1 VTNENAAKLT
11 AFLSSVGTTETAD
24 RSEDSHLLAG
34 VHAGV
39 RVAWR
44 CVRIFGASEE
54 ATARHTRIPVAK
66 VREYLTRG
74 DRALEALGEVP
85 GHVVA
90 RMLARLPGSYL
101 EAMHNRIK

>member
-1 VTNENAAKLT
+1 MTNENATKLT
-11 AFLSSVGTTETAD
+11 AFLSSVGTTETD
-24 RSEDSHLLAG
+24 RTEDSRLLAG

-44 CVRIFGASEE
+44 CVRLFGASEE

-90 RMLARLPGSYL
+90 RMLARLPGSYV
-101 EAMHNRIK
+101 EAMRHRIR